1 MKIRNFIIE
10 EKYEIIFNLIVF
22 ICVNIYF
29 ITLGSLSEKYGDLV
43 YLDILLIS
51 IYAIFFIIQYGRW
64 KKRYGHLASYVADDK
79 VIESGIIKND
89 YIAEKIMI
97 HIIDKNESELR
108 KLEYSYDKQLKD
120 MEEYISKWVHE
131 IKLPISALNII
142 LERVEDD
149 SIGISIKNEI
159 EKINF
164 LVNSV
169 MYGSR
174 ATASKEDIFIREE
187 DLNSIV
193 RSAVKNNAFFLIKNH
208 IEVEIENL
216 NYSIYSDKKWIL
228 YVLDQIINNAIK
240 YSKKNGR
247 IKFTGI
253 DEGKYITL
261 NIEDNGIGI
270 AQEDIERIFNKGF
283 TGMNGRNTTYKSTGM
298 GLYFSK
304 KILQKLGHTIDVYSS
319 QGEYTLFKIKF
330 SKISDYLDV
339 AKE

>member
-1 MKIRNFIIE
+1 MK
-10 EKYEIIFNLIVF
+10 K
-22 ICVNIYF
+22 
-29 ITLGSLSEKYGDLV
+29 
-43 YLDILLIS
+43 ILLIEDDLE
-51 IYAIFFIIQYGRW
+51 
-64 KKRYGHLASYVADDK
+64 LA
-79 VIESGIIKND
+79 E
-89 YIAEKIMI
+89 
-97 HIIDKNESELR
+97 
-108 KLEYSYDKQLKD
+108 
-120 MEEYISKWVHE
+120 E
-131 IKLPISALNII
+131 IKGSLEKWGFDVELIDDFSRI
-142 LERVEDD
+142 L
-149 SIGISIKNEI
+149 
-159 EKINF
+159 
-164 LVNSV
+164 
-169 MYGSR
+169 
-174 ATASKEDIFIREE
+174 
-187 DLNSIV
+187 
-193 RSAVKNNAFFLIKNH
+193 
-208 IEVEIENL
+208 EVEIENL

-228 YVLDQIINNAIK
+228 YVMDQVINNAIK

-304 KILQKLGHTIDVYSS
+304 KILQKLGHTIDVYSA